1 MDSKRWRF
9 MKPDL
14 PSGTTPKP
22 NEFADLLQRAQA
34 RLPAAEADSYLE
46 SRPDIARLNRVIET
60 YHQALILQRDYLNQN
75 DMLWKLA
82 LQASGDGVWD
92 WDILSGHVSYAS
104 LWKEANGLTQ
114 EEIGSH
120 YDDWI
125 ARVHPE
131 DLEDTL
137 ARIEEHLEGRT
148 ATFICSQRL
157 LRRDGGYQW
166 VLARGMVVSRDS
178 DNKALRMVGIHTD
191 ITPYKK
197 AEQQLMTSTRMLEA
211 SQAIAHV
218 GSVEMDIASRS
229 IFWSAETYRIH
240 DTSPE
245 EYTPALDPNFES
257 YPPESRAIIQ
267 PALMGAIKDGT
278 VFDVEVEKYTMK
290 GRKINLRTTC
300 IAEMENGKP
309 VRLTGI
315 YQDITE
321 QKAREK
327 VLKEKEQ
334 MLSESQRIA
343 EIGSWSWD
351 LTTNE
356 MRWSDQT
363 YELFGVSPNSFP
375 LNAQAFFDLLPF
387 EERKRMKDWCLGC
400 ICGQPQGQLEFK
412 VQLPDGSQ
420 RVINGLGYL
429 ERDNE
434 GKPQRMVGTVQNV
447 THQRQVELRQQH
459 HNQILAM
466 LAQKAPLEQVLDKM
480 ARDVETLNPG
490 MLCSILL
497 LDEEGTHLSHGAAPS
512 LPPFYVAAVNGETI
526 GFGKGACGTAAF
538 TGERAV
544 TEDISN
550 HPWWANYRTIARNA
564 GLASCWSQP
573 ILAAGGKVLG
583 AFAIYHRYP
592 CTPKAD
598 DLQLIEQEA
607 RLAALAIE
615 KTLDG
620 KRVDLAAS
628 VFTHSREGIM
638 ITDGKG
644 LIVEINEAFTSMT
657 GYNRAEAIGQHPNLL
672 RSHHHTPEFF
682 ATLWQELETNGH
694 WSGEIWNR
702 HKDGHVLAFM
712 ETISAVYDAAG
723 NTSNYVSLFT
733 DITPLKEHQRQLEHI
748 AHYDALTGLPNRVLL
763 ADRLQQA
770 IAHSNRAS
778 NSLAV
783 LYLDLDGFK
792 AVNDSHGHNVGDE
805 LLVILAERLKS
816 ALREGDTLARIG
828 GDEFVVVLVDLNLVE
843 DYEPVLQRLL
853 AAAAE
858 PIQVNGLPLQVS
870 ASIGV
875 TLYPQDGADPDQLMR
890 HADQAMYLA
899 KQAGKNCYH
908 LFDVARDVAVK
919 TQRET
924 IEHIRRAI
932 DNNEFVL
939 HYQPQV
945 NMRTGAVIGV
955 EALIRWQ
962 HPQRGLL
969 SPGNFLPIIEDH
981 SLSLELGDW
990 VIDRALNQLGQWHNQ
1005 GLTLEM
1011 SVNVSA
1017 HQLQRKNFAMHLAE
1031 LLALHPQVPPNR
1043 LSLEIVETSALD
1055 DLAKMA
1061 QLIRDCKELGVE
1073 FAVDDFGTGY
1083 SSLTYLRHLPAR
1095 QLKID
1100 QSFVRD
1106 MLEDPDDLAIV
1117 RGVIGLAAAFHREV
1131 IAEGVESVAHGQ
1143 LLIAQ
1148 GCQLAQGY
1156 GIARPMPAADIPAW
1170 VSSWRPDKNWMEVS
1184 RV

>member
-1 MDSKRWRF
+1 MR
-9 MKPDL
+9 PDFNPETL
-14 PSGTTPKP
+14 VPDH

-34 RLPAAEADSYLE
+34 RLPAQEVDAYLE
-46 SRPDIARLNRVIET
+46 TRPDLARLNRVIET
-60 YHQALILQRDYLNQN
+60 YHQALILQRDNYSQS

-92 WDILSGHVSYAS
+92 WDIPSGHVSYSS

-114 EEIGSH
+114 EEIGSY

-125 ARVHPE
+125 ERVHPD

-137 ARIEEHLEGRT
+137 SCIENHLEGRT

-157 LRRDGGYQW
+157 RRSDNDYQW
-166 VLARGMVVSRDS
+166 VLARGMVVSRD
-178 DNKALRMVGIHTD
+178 NNGKALRMVGIHTD
-191 ITPYKK
+191 ITPYKN
-197 AEQQLMTSTRMLEA
+197 AEQQLVTSTRLLEA
-211 SQAIAHV
+211 SQSIAHV
-218 GSVEMDIASRS
+218 GSVEVDIATRHVS
-229 IFWSAETYRIH
+229 WSAETYRIH

-245 EYTPALDPNFES
+245 EYTPVLDPNFEY

-267 PALMGAIKDGT
+267 PALMQAIKDGT

-327 VLKEKEQ
+327 ALKEKEA

-351 LTTNE
+351 LSSNE

-363 YELFGVSPNSFP
+363 YHLFGVSPSNFN
-375 LNAQAFFDLLPF
+375 LNAQAFFNLLPPDD
-387 EERKRMKDWCLGC
+387 RKAMKDWCLAC
-400 ICGQPQGQLEFK
+400 ICGNPRGHLEFR
-412 VQLPDGSQ
+412 VRLPSGDE

-429 ERDNE
+429 ERSAE
-434 GKPQRMVGTVQNV
+434 GKPLRMVGTVQNI
-447 THQRQVELRQQH
+447 TNQRRSELLQQH
-459 HNQILAM
+459 HNRILAM
-466 LAQKAPLEQVLDKM
+466 LAEKAPLDQVLHCM
-480 ARDVETLNPG
+480 ARDVEAINPG
-490 MLCSILL
+490 AICSILL
-497 LDEEGTHLSHGAAPS
+497 LDEEGLHLSHGAAPS
-512 LPPFYVAAVNGETI
+512 LPPFYVEAINGEII
-526 GFGKGACGTAAF
+526 GFGKGACGTASA
-538 TGERAV
+538 TGQRAI
-544 TEDISN
+544 TEDIN
-550 HPWWANYRTIARNA
+550 THPWWTNYRIMARNA
-564 GLASCWSQP
+564 GLASCWSEP
-573 ILAAGGKVLG
+573 IVAASGKVLG

-592 CTPKAD
+592 CAPTAD

-615 KTLDG
+615 KTTDSN
-620 KRVDLAAS
+620 RVDLAAS

-638 ITDGKG
+638 ITDSQGV
-644 LIVEINEAFTSMT
+644 IVEINDAFTRMT
-657 GYNRAEAIGQHPNLL
+657 GYGRDETIGMSPNLL

-682 ATLWQELETNGH
+682 ANLWQELEVKGH

-702 HKDGHVLAFM
+702 HKDGQVLAFM
-712 ETISAVYDAAG
+712 ETISAVRDSAG
-723 NTSNYVSLFT
+723 NTINYVSLFT

-770 IAHSNRAS
+770 IAHSHRAS

-783 LYLDLDGFK
+783 LYIDLDGFK
-792 AVNDSHGHNVGDE
+792 AVNDSHGHTVGDE
-805 LLVILAERLKS
+805 LLVILAERLKA
-816 ALREGDTLARIG
+816 ALREGDTMARIG
-828 GDEFVVVLVDLNLVE
+828 GDEFVVVLVDLNLAD
-843 DYEPVLQRLL
+843 DYEPVLKRLL
-853 AAAAE
+853 KAAAE
-858 PIQVNGLPLQVS
+858 PAIVGNLPLQVS

-919 TQRET
+919 TQRESL
-924 IEHIRRAI
+924 EHIRRAL
-932 DNNEFVL
+932 DKDEFVL
-939 HYQPQV
+939 HYQPKV
-945 NMRTGAVIGV
+945 NMCTGAVIGM

-962 HPQRGLL
+962 HPDHGLL
-969 SPGNFLPIIEDH
+969 APGSFLPIIEDH
-981 SLSLELGDW
+981 SLMIELGDW
-990 VIDRALNQLGQWHNQ
+990 VIDHALYQLSQWRKD
-1005 GLTLEM
+1005 GLDLAL

-1017 HQLQRKNFAMHLAE
+1017 QQLQRRDFALHLAE
-1031 LLALHPQVPPNR
+1031 LLALHPEVRPNQ
-1043 LSLEIVETSALD
+1043 LTLEIVETSALD
-1055 DLAKMA
+1055 DLSKIA
-1061 QLIRDCKELGVE
+1061 QLIRDCSDLGVE

-1117 RGVIGLAAAFHREV
+1117 RGVIGLAQAFHREV

-1156 GIARPMPAADIPAW
+1156 GIARPMPANNIPIWVANWKPDRAW
-1170 VSSWRPDKNWMEVS
+1170 TEVS
-1184 RV
+1184 RL

>member
-1 MDSKRWRF
+1 
-9 MKPDL
+9 
-14 PSGTTPKP
+14 
-22 NEFADLLQRAQA
+22 
-34 RLPAAEADSYLE
+34 
-46 SRPDIARLNRVIET
+46 
-60 YHQALILQRDYLNQN
+60 
-75 DMLWKLA
+75 
-82 LQASGDGVWD
+82 
-92 WDILSGHVSYAS
+92 
-104 LWKEANGLTQ
+104 
-114 EEIGSH
+114 
-120 YDDWI
+120 
-125 ARVHPE
+125 
-131 DLEDTL
+131 
-137 ARIEEHLEGRT
+137 
-148 ATFICSQRL
+148 
-157 LRRDGGYQW
+157 
-166 VLARGMVVSRDS
+166 
-178 DNKALRMVGIHTD
+178 
-191 ITPYKK
+191 
-197 AEQQLMTSTRMLEA
+197 
-211 SQAIAHV
+211 
-218 GSVEMDIASRS
+218 
-229 IFWSAETYRIH
+229 
-240 DTSPE
+240 
-245 EYTPALDPNFES
+245 
-257 YPPESRAIIQ
+257 
-267 PALMGAIKDGT
+267 
-278 VFDVEVEKYTMK
+278 
-290 GRKINLRTTC
+290 
-300 IAEMENGKP
+300 
-309 VRLTGI
+309 
-315 YQDITE
+315 
-321 QKAREK
+321 
-327 VLKEKEQ
+327 
-334 MLSESQRIA
+334 
-343 EIGSWSWD
+343 
-351 LTTNE
+351 
-356 MRWSDQT
+356 
-363 YELFGVSPNSFP
+363 
-375 LNAQAFFDLLPF
+375 
-387 EERKRMKDWCLGC
+387 
-400 ICGQPQGQLEFK
+400 
-412 VQLPDGSQ
+412 
-420 RVINGLGYL
+420 
-429 ERDNE
+429 
-434 GKPQRMVGTVQNV
+434 
-447 THQRQVELRQQH
+447 
-459 HNQILAM
+459 
-466 LAQKAPLEQVLDKM
+466 
-480 ARDVETLNPG
+480 
-490 MLCSILL
+490 
-497 LDEEGTHLSHGAAPS
+497 
-512 LPPFYVAAVNGETI
+512 
-526 GFGKGACGTAAF
+526 
-538 TGERAV
+538 
-544 TEDISN
+544 
-550 HPWWANYRTIARNA
+550 
-564 GLASCWSQP
+564 
-573 ILAAGGKVLG
+573 
-583 AFAIYHRYP
+583 
-592 CTPKAD
+592 
-598 DLQLIEQEA
+598 
-607 RLAALAIE
+607 
-615 KTLDG
+615 
-620 KRVDLAAS
+620 
-628 VFTHSREGIM
+628 
-638 ITDGKG
+638 
-644 LIVEINEAFTSMT
+644 
-657 GYNRAEAIGQHPNLL
+657 
-672 RSHHHTPEFF
+672 
-682 ATLWQELETNGH
+682 
-694 WSGEIWNR
+694 
-702 HKDGHVLAFM
+702 
-712 ETISAVYDAAG
+712 
-723 NTSNYVSLFT
+723 
-733 DITPLKEHQRQLEHI
+733 
-748 AHYDALTGLPNRVLL
+748 
-763 ADRLQQA
+763 
-770 IAHSNRAS
+770 
-778 NSLAV
+778 
-783 LYLDLDGFK
+783 
-792 AVNDSHGHNVGDE
+792 
-805 LLVILAERLKS
+805 LAERLKS